1 MRFFF
6 VSLALLLSNSVFS
19 QNLTPS
25 VSLNLKTNSIT
36 GTVIDAQ
43 TGKPL
48 EYASVGIINTYFG
61 SVTSE
66 NGEFSFEAKGLTS
79 ESKIRFSMIGYAP
92 QVYKVDEFL
101 SKNGQ
106 IQLVETSISIP
117 EVIIKPSNKT
127 KKVGVTSF
135 DRFGEW
141 CGWGGLQF
149 GRGNEV
155 GTRIDLGSKPVLL
168 SKLHVRILRQSFDTS
183 CYRLHIRQYKN
194 NAIGEELLTSNII
207 IYLTKESG
215 WDEVDLGKYNLIFS
229 GEVVFTLEWL
239 KVKGNNENRAMKINK
254 KISKAYILFRTHKDN
269 RGMFRW
275 GVEANWYVNN
285 PASPAM
291 YLTVKE

>member
-6 VSLALLLSNSVFS
+6 ISLALLFSNSVFS
-19 QNLTPS
+19 QNLTPN
-25 VSLNLKTNSIT
+25 VSLDLKTSNIT
-36 GTVIDAQ
+36 GIVLDSK

-48 EYASVGIINTYFG
+48 EYASVGIINTQFG
-61 SVTSE
+61 GVTDA
-66 NGEFSFEAKGLTS
+66 NGSFSFEVKGLS
-79 ESKIRFSMIGYAP
+79 ANASIRFSMIGYAP
-92 QVYKVDEFL
+92 QVYKVDEYL

-106 IQLVETSISIP
+106 IQLEETPVVIP

-127 KKVGVTSF
+127 RKVGVTSF
-135 DRFGEW
+135 DRFGQW

-155 GTRIDLGSKPVLL
+155 GTRIDLGPKPVLL

-183 CYRLHIRQYKN
+183 CYRLHIRPYKN
-194 NAIGEELLTSNII
+194 NTVGDELLTSNII

-215 WDEVDLGKYNLIFS
+215 WDEVDLGKYNLVFS

-254 KISKAYILFRTHKDN
+254 KISKAYILFRTKNDN

-275 GVEANWYVNN
+275 GIEANWFANN
-285 PASPAM
+285 PISPAM